1 MVACKNLREVE
12 RSEIMKKATLHLMVG
27 LPCAGKTTAANQ
39 IKDQYQALVLTP
51 DIWQLAL
58 FGDDFGQ
65 PVHDERH
72 DVIEGLLWQIAEQA
86 LKLGTS
92 VILDFGF
99 WSKAERD
106 SFRQR
111 ARALGVGFRIHF
123 MDTPLTEIKQRL
135 QERNQANGKD
145 TFRIAYTDILGW
157 AEHFQPPSDD
167 ELADWF

>member
-1 MVACKNLREVE
+1 
-12 RSEIMKKATLHLMVG
+12 MKKATLHLMVG

-58 FGDDFGQ
+58 FGDDFCQ
-65 PVHDERH
+65 DPDVHNERH
-72 DVIEGLLWQIAEQA
+72 DRIESLLWQVAERV
-86 LKLGTS
+86 LTLGTS

-106 SFRQR
+106 MFRQR
-111 ARALGVGFRIHF
+111 ARDLGVGFRIHYLA
-123 MDTPLTEIKQRL
+123 TPLGEIEQRL
-135 QERNQANGKD
+135 QGRNQSGHGE
-145 TFRIAYTDILGW
+145 TFRIAFADILSW
-157 AEHFQPPSDD
+157 AEQFEPPDED